1 MEDLVSIRDVDR
13 KYVEGIFSRADAMAS
28 AIGKGREPAKGKVVA
43 TLFFE
48 PSTRT
53 RLSFQTAALRLGAR
67 VINFEAGAATSM
79 AKGETLSD
87 TIRIVDGYSD
97 VLVMRHALE
106 GSVRFAAEIA
116 EHPVVN
122 AGDGGNQHPTQ
133 TILDLY
139 TIRRLKGKIAGLSVH
154 LVGDLKHARVMRSL
168 LYGLAMF
175 GADVTLVAPAG
186 LEMDPSTVRE
196 VEEKFGVRPRA
207 SNALDVRDADVL
219 YACRIQKE
227 RFTDP
232 YEAEKLQKEF
242 RITEAALRG
251 CKPDLVILHPL
262 PKIDEMDPAIDRT
275 PYAKY
280 FEQARLGVPVRMAIL
295 AGLLGV

>member
-1 MEDLVSIRDVDR
+1 MDLVSIRDVDR
-13 KYVEGIFSRADAMAS
+13 KYIEKIFSRADAMAS
-28 AIGKGREPAKGKVVA
+28 SIGKGQEPAKGKVVA

-79 AKGETLSD
+79 AKGETLAD

-139 TIRRLKGKIAGLSVH
+139 TIKKLKGKITGLSVH

-168 LYGLAMF
+168 LYGLALF
-175 GADVTLVAPAG
+175 DADVTLVAPPG
-186 LEMDPSTVRE
+186 LEMDPATVAE
-196 VEEKFGVRPRA
+196 IEEKFGVKPKMSA
-207 SNALDVRDADVL
+207 TLDVRDADVL

-242 RITEAALRG
+242 RITEAVLRG

-280 FEQARLGVPVRMAIL
+280 FEQAKLGVPIRMAIL
-295 AGLLGV
+295 ADLLGV